1 MQYKNIERRKPDKS
15 RVFGQVKD
23 KMKLGIVGLPNVG
36 KSTLF
41 NSLTKAGAESANYPF
56 CTIDPNVGVVA
67 VPDERLKLLGDL
79 YHSKKVTPAVIEFV
93 DIAGLVKG
101 ASKGEGLGNQFLS
114 NIREVDAIVHV
125 VRCFEDSNVVH
136 VDGSVNPL
144 RDIETINLEL
154 IFSDLEILERRIAK
168 VAKGARMD
176 KEQAKELAML
186 ERVKERLE
194 DGKLAI
200 GFETEDEDE
209 EEYFKNL
216 NLLTAKP
223 VIYAANVG
231 EEDLA
236 NDGADNAGVQAVREY
251 AKETGSEVFA
261 ICAQIEEEISELDDE
276 ERQMFLDD
284 LGLKESGLEKLI
296 RASYHLLGL
305 MSFLTSGED
314 ETRAWTIKQ
323 GTKAP
328 QAAGKIHTD
337 FERGFIKAEVVNYK
351 DLLENGSL
359 AAAREKGLVRM
370 EGKEYVVQDGD
381 VILFRFNV

>member
-1 MQYKNIERRKPDKS
+1 
-15 RVFGQVKD
+15 
-23 KMKLGIVGLPNVG
+23 MKLGIVGLPNVG

-296 RASYHLLGL
+296 RASYKLLGL
-305 MSFLTSGED
+305 ISFLTSGED
-314 ETRAWTIKQ
+314 ETRAWTIKN

-337 FERGFIKAEVVNYK
+337 FERGFIRAEVVAYQ
-351 DLLENGSL
+351 DLMACGSMV
-359 AAAREKGLVRM
+359 AAKEKGLVRL
-370 EGKEYVVQDGD
+370 EGKEYVVKDGD
-381 VILFRFNV
+381 IIVFRFNV